1 MIPAADCDGG
11 KEDLGEGGGAGGE
24 GGDGAAVHVVT
35 GVGDQEIESKT
46 NTANDDETPDGT
58 SLIPSNSHDIWLET
72 VDFLKTVPSHIL
84 PSVEA
89 GISTKWREK
98 LTHYWNPNYCI
109 FISLT
114 QVSRAY

>member
-46 NTANDDETPDGT
+46 NTGNDDETPDGT
-58 SLIPSNSHDIWLET
+58 PLIPSNSHDMTKKCRL
-72 VDFLKTVPSHIL
+72 FLKTLPSHIL
-84 PSVEA
+84 PAVEA
-89 GISTKWREK
+89 GISTK
-98 LTHYWNPNYCI
+98 
-109 FISLT
+109 
-114 QVSRAY
+114 